1 MHQLAGHDASGEV
14 GVIGELAAQ
23 SHRENTMIAL
33 IEQHR
38 SEVAA
43 LCSRFGVQ
51 SLEVFGSAADGTFD
65 PAHSDIDFLVE
76 FLQENE
82 GSLFDRYFELQ
93 EALEQLFARKID
105 LVTPSA
111 LKNPYLIATVNKS
124 RQTVYASAREADG
137 ATEYDEL
144 VVRAVEVTNFD
155 FKSGHEVR
163 ARLADLNLKDTDI
176 ADAVGWA
183 RKSE

>member
-1 MHQLAGHDASGEV
+1 
-14 GVIGELAAQ
+14 
-23 SHRENTMIAL
+23 MIAL

-76 FLQENE
+76 FLQDDV

-111 LKNPYLIATVNKS
+111 LKNPYLIAAVNKS
-124 RQTVYASAREADG
+124 RQPVYVS
-137 ATEYDEL
+137 
-144 VVRAVEVTNFD
+144 VRA
-155 FKSGHEVR
+155 K
-163 ARLADLNLKDTDI
+163 LAGLNLKDADV
-176 ADAVGWA
+176 ADAVAWV
-183 RKSE
+183 RKSHEQSV